1 MVRRSAGRQGG
12 FRRSRP
18 GATRIEAI
26 VMQGLQPGT
35 TERPLVMIVDDD
47 HAMRDALGEL
57 ILSMGID
64 AVGFGSTRE
73 LLAHDFPDRPGCMI
87 LDVRMPGVSGL
98 DLHKQLL
105 AKGIAKP
112 VVFLTAY
119 ADVPMTVEAMKAGA
133 IDFFTKP
140 VRDQAL
146 LDAVGQAIEIDI
158 KRRAVDA
165 ASRRNVERYLTL
177 TPREREILREV
188 AKGRLNKQIAF
199 NLGISQVTVK
209 LHRGNMMR
217 KMEAASIG
225 TLLKAWAELPESV
238 RLTEASTAP

>member
-1 MVRRSAGRQGG
+1 
-12 FRRSRP
+12 
-18 GATRIEAI
+18 
-26 VMQGLQPGT
+26 
-35 TERPLVMIVDDD
+35 MIVDDD
-47 HAMRDALGEL
+47 RAMREALGEL

-64 AVGFGSTRE
+64 AVGYGSTRE
-73 LLAHDFPDRPGCMI
+73 LLEQEMPDRPGCMI

-105 AKGIAKP
+105 AKGNAKP

-133 IDFFTKP
+133 VDFFTKP

-146 LDAVGQAIEIDI
+146 LDAIGQAIEIDL
-158 KRRAVDA
+158 KRRAADA
-165 ASRRNVERYLTL
+165 ASRINIDRFLTL

-188 AKGRLNKQIAF
+188 AAGKLNKQIAY

-217 KMEAASIG
+217 KMGTNSIG
-225 TLLKAWAELPESV
+225 ELLKSWAALPDSI
-238 RLTEASTAP
+238 RTADA

>member
-1 MVRRSAGRQGG
+1 
-12 FRRSRP
+12 
-18 GATRIEAI
+18 
-26 VMQGLQPGT
+26 
-35 TERPLVMIVDDD
+35 
-47 HAMRDALGEL
+47 
-57 ILSMGID
+57 
-64 AVGFGSTRE
+64 
-73 LLAHDFPDRPGCMI
+73 MI

>member
-1 MVRRSAGRQGG
+1 MAAWATANASRLSANRTK
-12 FRRSRP
+12 S
-18 GATRIEAI
+18 I
-26 VMQGLQPGT
+26 VMHGLQEVT
-35 TERPLVMIVDDD
+35 TDRPLVVIVDDD
-47 HAMRDALGEL
+47 HAMREALGEL

-73 LLAHDFPDRPGCMI
+73 LLAQEFPDRPGCMI

-105 AKGIAKP
+105 AKGISKP

-133 IDFFTKP
+133 VDFFTKP

-146 LDAVGQAIEIDI
+146 LDAVGQAIEMDI

-165 ASRRNVERYLTL
+165 ASRRNVERFQTL

-188 AKGRLNKQIAF
+188 AEGRLNKQIAF

-217 KMEAASIG
+217 KMEAGSIG
-225 TLLKAWAELPESV
+225 ALLKAWAELPESV
-238 RLTEASTAP
+238 RSSED